1 MIMAARFV
9 LKKASNG
16 YRFNLVATN
25 GQIIATS
32 ESYTTKANAL
42 KGIESVRA
50 NADAPVDDQTG

>member
-1 MIMAARFV
+1 MAARYV

-16 YRFNLVATN
+16 YRFNLVAPN

-42 KGIESVRA
+42 AGIESVRA